1 MIVCFIVILILSVPT
16 DQIQFHKKHN
26 EPFEPIKIQT
36 TTVEIQD
43 DNEVHVNSEKFIEDA
58 NETEIT
64 YSAVVQDCNPQT
76 YHSHPVRSSGLPLL
90 EFSYPLIGK
99 TYKRLTEKY
108 MKLQLSGQ
116 FQTSLTL
123 TDAITNSTLACDL
136 KAVAYVFEGCAF
148 MINNQDEPLSKAMN
162 AFSTALGYS
171 NHIDC
176 KNGNLLQ
183 GMIYAYMARVNQHFG
198 NLTDAGNFR
207 NKAKIQFYS
216 AAPCNETSTVFFQEA
231 MQHID
236 KTCADFKLPSAVK
249 KEVLYLLHM
258 SAEHNKAEHTK
269 SGRDYRSLSLMSY
282 TLAHKALVHLNIP
295 FPWLEQQT
303 ADYLKPTEEDLI
315 AARSTLKVIPNE
327 FLESPEPSKYKT
339 TYFIVLSEFHRLNGN
354 IKLAKQSMKNAKRQV
369 TRGNFSF
376 NEEII
381 RNRLAI
387 LSNTHGGNLET
398 DSGNELDDIL
408 DEM

>member
-1 MIVCFIVILILSVPT
+1 MVCFIIILILSVPT

-26 EPFEPIKIQT
+26 EPFEPIEIQT
-36 TTVEIQD
+36 TTVEIQ
-43 DNEVHVNSEKFIEDA
+43 EEHVNGKKITEDE

-64 YSAVVQDCNPQT
+64 YSAVVQDCNPQI
-76 YHSHPVRSSGLPLL
+76 YHSDPVRGSGLPLL

-116 FQTSLTL
+116 FQTSLRL
-123 TDAITNSTLACDL
+123 TDAITNSTIACDL

-162 AFSTALGYS
+162 AFSTALEYS
-171 NHIDC
+171 NQIDC
-176 KNGNLLQ
+176 KNGSLLQ

-236 KTCADFKLPSAVK
+236 KTGADFKIPSAVK
-249 KEVLYLLHM
+249 EEVLHLLHM
-258 SAEHNKAEHTK
+258 SAEHNKAEHMK
-269 SGRDYRSLSLMSY
+269 SGRDYRSLSLMSN

-295 FPWLEQQT
+295 FPWLEQQK

-315 AARSTLKVIPNE
+315 AARSTLKVIPND

-339 TYFIVLSEFHRLNGN
+339 TYFIALSEYHRLNGN

-376 NEEII
+376 NDEMI
-381 RNRLAI
+381 RNRLAM

-398 DSGNELDDIL
+398 DFGYELDDIL
-408 DEM
+408 DAI